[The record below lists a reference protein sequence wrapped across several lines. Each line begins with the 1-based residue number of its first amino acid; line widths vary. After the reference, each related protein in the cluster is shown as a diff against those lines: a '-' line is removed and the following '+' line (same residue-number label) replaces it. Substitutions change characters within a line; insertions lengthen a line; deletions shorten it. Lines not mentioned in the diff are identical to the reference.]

1 MDWLDKFKITAFLLV
16 AAAAIRGTHGDTMV
30 TGTVFCDQCKDGQVS
45 LFDYPMSGVKVAMAC
60 PGSNGQVTMLGE
72 ETTNWIGNYAIRF
85 DGTPDLSS
93 CYAQVSSSGQGSM
106 GCGAAAGPPQHL
118 RLMFRM
124 FDMGMYTVDPLL
136 SQPPQPMSFCPRS
149 ASPVPVHV
157 PAPVTPSRPP
167 PFRLPPMPQLPPMPY
182 LPPIPPMP
190 PVPFLEAS
198 VCPFQKWT
206 MPEHR
211 CYWKVVSPDTK
222 VAVAFGLVAAR
233 RYGTDMTLGQSMR
246 GRGDPYRTLL
256 REGTTALLNS
266 YNSLQFPYHPLHV
279 VQHMNLAL
287 MGSTRQVLLTALRFL
302 RANSGNSNTP
312 CRFTAC
318 NGHKFTIE
326 EATIKDI
333 QRAFREKKLTSRQLV
348 DFYIRRIETLNPAL
362 RSVIEDSI
370 ATRDKLNTTCGSYA
384 LLGSVVA
391 RDAGVV
397 ERLRRGGAIIMG
409 KASLSEWYQFRSLTA
424 PSGWSPRGGQG
435 VNPYVQGGDPCG
447 SSSGS
452 AISVAVNMVAVSL
465 GTETDGSIIC
475 PADYNSVVGLKP
487 TVGLTSRAGVI
498 PITPR
503 QDTIGPIT
511 RTVTDAVYVL
521 DAIVGVDLRDHEAT
535 IAASKFIPPAG
546 YKHFLNKAGLKG
558 KRLGVV
564 MNPFLALLN
573 RSADAP
579 IFKDHLK
586 TLRQGGATVLENLEI
601 ASIDVIMD
609 PFQSGEE
616 VATLA
621 EFKLAL
627 NAYLKELLSSPV
639 RSLADIIS
647 FNLNNPGLERTEE
660 FGQDIFEA
668 AESTNGI
675 GEQEKEA
682 VKMMEKLSRDG
693 FEKLMKEH
701 KLDALV
707 TPGSSVSTVLAIG
720 GYPAISVPAGYG
732 NENPYVHIGSPCGSS
747 SGSAISVAANMVAV
761 SLGSETHSSIIC
773 PADHNSVVGLKPTV
787 GLTTRAGVIQM
798 TPRWDTIGPICRI
811 VADAVYV
818 LDVIAGL
825 GPRDG
830 ATSEAARYIPEGS
843 LAVGRME
850 LEPMRG
856 NSERREWRGG
866 SAAGFASEDAMGSV
880 EGAKE
885 NELDAMVTPGSRAT
899 PLLAIG
905 VGYPGITVPAG
916 YDTDGMP
923 FGILRSQ
930 MSIHSSL
937 FLLLLA
943 LSSLSVSNSIK
954 EATLQD
960 LHYAFQ
966 QNRLTSRQ
974 LVDFY
979 LGEIRRLN
987 PVLKGVIEVNPDA
1000 LYQADKADRERKAR
1014 AHGSLSGLHGI
1025 PILVKDSIATK
1036 DKLNTTAG
1044 SFALLGSVVPRDAG
1058 VVAKLRKAGAIILGK
1073 ASLSEWA
1080 NFRSLVAPS
1089 GWSARGGQGK
1099 NPYVLSADPCGSS
1112 SGSAISVAAN
1122 MVSVSLGTETD
1133 GSILCPSSFNA
1144 VVGIKPTVGLTS
1156 RAGVIPISP
1165 RQDTVGPICRTV
1177 SDAVYVLDAIV
1188 GFDHNDAEATREASK
1203 YIPHGGYTQFLK
1215 IDGLK
1220 GKRLGIVR
1228 NPFFKFPNGSA
1239 LPQAF
1244 EHHLQT
1250 LRERGAVLIDHLKI
1264 ANLDRVW
1271 TSTWE
1276 NTAMLA
1282 EFKLSL
1288 NSYLKELVV
1297 SPVRTLAD
1305 AIAFNQKFSDL
1316 EMIKEFGQDV
1326 FLAAEVTNGI
1336 GDAEK
1341 KALLNLAQLNRD
1353 GFERLMWENKLDAL
1367 VTPGADAAGV
1377 LAIGGF
1383 PGISVPA
1390 AYDGKGVPVGICFGG
1405 LKGSE
1410 PKLIEIAYGFEQ
1422 ATKIRKGKSSSVVK
1436 VAQAFD
1442 TDKSP
1447 TLFGALMM
1455 ADDPLT
1461 EGPNM
1466 SSMLVGRARGLYD
1479 LNSDVE
1485 GHVRPNLRMME
1496 KLLRD
1501 GFEKLM
1507 KENKLDALVTP
1518 GSSVSTV
1525 LAIGGYPANYVPA
1538 GSQAIYRPLA
1548 LLSVSFLL
1556 QLTAIVVVSPKSRAF
1571 PIEEATIKDLQSAFA
1586 DNKLTSRQ
1594 LVDFY
1599 IRRIKTLNP
1608 VLRAVIEVNP
1618 DAQELA
1624 DKADRE
1630 RNSNGERGWLGELH
1644 GIPVLVKDTIG
1655 TRDKL
1660 NTTAGSYALLGS
1672 EVARDAGVVE
1682 RLREAGANPYVH
1694 KGSPCGSSS
1703 GSAISVAANMVAVS
1717 LGSETHSSI
1726 ICPADHN
1733 SVVGLKPT
1741 VGLTTR
1747 AGVIPMTP
1755 RWDTIGPICRTVAD
1769 AVYVLDVIAGI
1780 DPRDGATSEA
1790 ARYIPVGGYK
1800 QFLREDGLNGKRL
1813 GIVRSPF
1820 LDKLNGSPEVAAFEH
1835 HINTLR
1841 QRGANVVDDLKITH
1855 VDTILDP
1862 NRSGELEIMLAEFKA
1877 SINAYMK
1884 DLITSPVR
1892 SLADIIAF
1900 NRQNYEMEK
1909 LREHDQET
1917 FTASEA
1923 TDGFGKKEIE
1933 ALETLEKLSQ
1943 LGFERLM
1950 KENELDAMVTPGSR
1964 ATAILAIGGY
1974 PGITVPAG
1982 YDTDGRPFGI
1992 CFGGLKWSEPKL
2004 IEIAYAFEQATMA
2017 RVPPSTVSLEMVTVP
2032 LAMDK
2037 PCYSLD
2043 NYAGQN
2049 MRHANF
2055 LASLEEMECYIVVL
2069 KIFYIRSNVKQLE
2082 LDGSKMSFHS
2092 SLFLVLLALSS
2103 ISVSNSIKEATLQ
2116 DLHYAFQQNRL
2127 TSMQLVEFYL
2137 GEIRRLNPVLR
2148 GVIEVNP
2155 DALYQADKAD
2165 RERKARAPGSL
2176 SGLHGIPVL
2185 VKDLIATKDK
2195 LNTTAGS
2202 FALLGSVVPRD
2213 AGVVAKLRKA
2223 GAIILGKASLS
2234 EWANFR
2240 SLVAPNGW
2248 SARGGQGKNPYVL
2261 SADPCGSSSGSA
2273 ISVAANMVSVS
2284 LGTETDGSILCP
2296 SSSNSA
2302 VGIKPTVGLTS
2313 RAGVIPIS
2321 PRQDTVGPICRTV
2334 SDAVYVLDA
2343 IVGFDPNDA
2352 EATREASKYI
2362 PHGGYTQFLK
2372 IDGLMG
2378 KRLGIVRNPFFK
2390 FPNGSALPQAFE
2402 HHFKTL
2408 RERGAVLVD
2417 HLEIANLDIVLNFT
2431 SSGEATA
2438 MLAEFKL
2445 SLNSYLKELV
2455 VSPIRTLAD
2464 AIAFNQKFSDLEMIK
2479 EFGQNIFL
2487 AAEVTNGIGDPEKK
2501 ALLNLAQLNRDGF
2514 ERLMWENKLDA
2525 LVTPGADASALLAIG
2540 GFPGISVPAAY
2551 DGKGVPVGI

>member
-1 MDWLDKFKITAFLLV
+1 MDWPDKFKITVYLLV

-30 TGTVFCDQCKDGQVS
+30 TGTVFCDQCKDGQVT
-45 LFDYPMSGVKVAMAC
+45 LFDYPISGVKVAMAC

-72 ETTNWIGNYAIRF
+72 ETTNWIGNYAMRF

-198 VCPFQKWT
+198 ACPFQKWT

-233 RYGTDMTLGQSMR
+233 RYGTDMTLWQSMR

-266 YNSLQFPYHPLHV
+266 YNSLQFPYHPFHV

-287 MGSTRQVLLTALRFL
+287 MGSTRQSKQYTSLNLVMAMNTSSTSLFNSQLVTLLLLLGFFHNAFI
-302 RANSGNSNTP
+302 S
-312 CRFTAC
+312 
-318 NGHKFTIE
+318 GHKFTIE

-333 QRAFREKKLTSRQLV
+333 QGAFREKKLTSRQLV
-348 DFYIRRIETLNPAL
+348 DFYIRQIETLNPAL
-362 RSVIEDSI
+362 RSVIEVSPDAQDQADQADGERKVKKGCGLGDMHGIPVLLKDSI

-424 PSGWSPRGGQG
+424 PNGWSPRGGHG

-452 AISVAVNMVAVSL
+452 AISVAANMVAVSL

-487 TVGLTSRAGVI
+487 TVGLTSRAGAI

-535 IAASKFIPPAG
+535 VAASKFIPPAG

-627 NAYLKELLSSPV
+627 NAYLKELLTSPV

-682 VKMMEKLSRDG
+682 VKMMEKLS
-693 FEKLMKEH
+693 
-701 KLDALV
+701 
-707 TPGSSVSTVLAIG
+707 
-720 GYPAISVPAGYG
+720 
-732 NENPYVHIGSPCGSS
+732 
-747 SGSAISVAANMVAV
+747 
-761 SLGSETHSSIIC
+761 
-773 PADHNSVVGLKPTV
+773 
-787 GLTTRAGVIQM
+787 Q
-798 TPRWDTIGPICRI
+798 
-811 VADAVYV
+811 
-818 LDVIAGL
+818 
-825 GPRDG
+825 
-830 ATSEAARYIPEGS
+830 
-843 LAVGRME
+843 
-850 LEPMRG
+850 
-856 NSERREWRGG
+856 
-866 SAAGFASEDAMGSV
+866 
-880 EGAKE
+880 
-885 NELDAMVTPGSRAT
+885 
-899 PLLAIG
+899 
-905 VGYPGITVPAG
+905 
-916 YDTDGMP
+916 
-923 FGILRSQ
+923 
-930 MSIHSSL
+930 
-937 FLLLLA
+937 
-943 LSSLSVSNSIK
+943 
-954 EATLQD
+954 
-960 LHYAFQ
+960 
-966 QNRLTSRQ
+966 
-974 LVDFY
+974 
-979 LGEIRRLN
+979 
-987 PVLKGVIEVNPDA
+987 
-1000 LYQADKADRERKAR
+1000 
-1014 AHGSLSGLHGI
+1014 
-1025 PILVKDSIATK
+1025 
-1036 DKLNTTAG
+1036 
-1044 SFALLGSVVPRDAG
+1044 
-1058 VVAKLRKAGAIILGK
+1058 
-1073 ASLSEWA
+1073 
-1080 NFRSLVAPS
+1080 
-1089 GWSARGGQGK
+1089 
-1099 NPYVLSADPCGSS
+1099 
-1112 SGSAISVAAN
+1112 
-1122 MVSVSLGTETD
+1122 
-1133 GSILCPSSFNA
+1133 
-1144 VVGIKPTVGLTS
+1144 
-1156 RAGVIPISP
+1156 
-1165 RQDTVGPICRTV
+1165 
-1177 SDAVYVLDAIV
+1177 
-1188 GFDHNDAEATREASK
+1188 
-1203 YIPHGGYTQFLK
+1203 
-1215 IDGLK
+1215 
-1220 GKRLGIVR
+1220 
-1228 NPFFKFPNGSA
+1228 
-1239 LPQAF
+1239 
-1244 EHHLQT
+1244 
-1250 LRERGAVLIDHLKI
+1250 
-1264 ANLDRVW
+1264 
-1271 TSTWE
+1271 
-1276 NTAMLA
+1276 
-1282 EFKLSL
+1282 
-1288 NSYLKELVV
+1288 
-1297 SPVRTLAD
+1297 
-1305 AIAFNQKFSDL
+1305 
-1316 EMIKEFGQDV
+1316 
-1326 FLAAEVTNGI
+1326 
-1336 GDAEK
+1336 
-1341 KALLNLAQLNRD
+1341 
-1353 GFERLMWENKLDAL
+1353 
-1367 VTPGADAAGV
+1367 
-1377 LAIGGF
+1377 
-1383 PGISVPA
+1383 
-1390 AYDGKGVPVGICFGG
+1390 
-1405 LKGSE
+1405 
-1410 PKLIEIAYGFEQ
+1410 
-1422 ATKIRKGKSSSVVK
+1422 
-1436 VAQAFD
+1436 
-1442 TDKSP
+1442 
-1447 TLFGALMM
+1447 
-1455 ADDPLT
+1455 
-1461 EGPNM
+1461 
-1466 SSMLVGRARGLYD
+1466 
-1479 LNSDVE
+1479 
-1485 GHVRPNLRMME
+1485 
-1496 KLLRD
+1496 D

-1525 LAIGGYPANYVPA
+1525 LAIGGYPAISVPA
-1538 GSQAIYRPLA
+1538 GYDSTGMPYGICFGGRKSQP
-1548 LLSVSFLL
+1548 
-1556 QLTAIVVVSPKSRAF
+1556 F

-1672 EVARDAGVVE
+1672 EVGRDAGVVE
-1682 RLREAGANPYVH
+1682 RLREAGAVILG
-1694 KGSPCGSSS
+1694 KTSMRSPCGSSS

-1717 LGSETHSSI
+1717 LGTETHSSI

-1790 ARYIPVGGYK
+1790 ARYIPEGGYK
-1800 QFLREDGLNGKRL
+1800 QFLHEDGLNGKRL

-1917 FTASEA
+1917 FTASEE

-1943 LGFERLM
+1943 LGFERLK

-2004 IEIAYAFEQATMA
+2004 IEIAFAFEQATMA

-2032 LAMDK
+2032 LEMD
-2037 PCYSLD
+2037 
-2043 NYAGQN
+2043 N
-2049 MRHANF
+2049 
-2055 LASLEEMECYIVVL
+2055 
-2069 KIFYIRSNVKQLE
+2069 
-2082 LDGSKMSFHS
+2082 KMSFHS

-2103 ISVSNSIKEATLQ
+2103 ICVSNSIKEATLQ

-2137 GEIRRLNPVLR
+2137 EEIRRLNPILR

-2155 DALYQADKAD
+2155 DGLYQADKAD

-2213 AGVVAKLRKA
+2213 AGMVAKLRKA

-2240 SLVAPNGW
+2240 SLVAPN
-2248 SARGGQGKNPYVL
+2248 ARGSLEDAGYPVYRLLLSAKQGNPYVL

-2296 SSSNSA
+2296 SSSNA
-2302 VGIKPTVGLTS
+2302 VVGIKPTVGLTS

-2343 IVGFDPNDA
+2343 IVGFDHNDA
-2352 EATREASKYI
+2352 EATREASKYL

-2417 HLEIANLDIVLNFT
+2417 HLEIADLDVVLNFT

-2501 ALLNLAQLNRDGF
+2501 ALLNLAKLNRDGF
-2514 ERLMWENKLDA
+2514 ERLMWDNKLDA
-2525 LVTPGADASALLAIG
+2525 LVTPGADASALLAMG

-2551 DGKGVPVGI
+2551 DGKGVPVGICFGGLKGSEPKLIEIAYGFEQASKIRMLPTFQP